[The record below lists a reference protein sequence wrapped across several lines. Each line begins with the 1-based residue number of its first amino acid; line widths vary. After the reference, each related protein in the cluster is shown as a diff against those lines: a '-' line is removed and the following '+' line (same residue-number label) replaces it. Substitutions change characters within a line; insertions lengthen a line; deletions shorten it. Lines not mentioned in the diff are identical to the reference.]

1 MSSIYK
7 STPQYASTHVAA
19 FSPLGFPD
27 KWGGFYWLD
36 SPIKD
41 GSDQKNYLPV
51 EVESTSEPSTG
62 VSYSPDIETLAVCA
76 GKAFEGS

>member
-1 MSSIYK
+1 M
-7 STPQYASTHVAA
+7 
-19 FSPLGFPD
+19 
-27 KWGGFYWLD
+27 D

-62 VSYSPDIETLAVCA
+62 VSYPPDVKNLAVYA
-76 GKAFEGS
+76 GKAFEGILKRLNQCSFTLSGKRNLKT